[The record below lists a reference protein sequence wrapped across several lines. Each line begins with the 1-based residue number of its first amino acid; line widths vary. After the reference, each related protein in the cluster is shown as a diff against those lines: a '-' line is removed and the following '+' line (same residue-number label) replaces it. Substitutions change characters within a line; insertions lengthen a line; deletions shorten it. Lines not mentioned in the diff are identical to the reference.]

1 MEQTLYGY
9 VAFYNGKRT
18 EIYAESLFKAKELAI
33 AFYRPPKSKQ
43 HMISV
48 LLAEKDGEPVIHTP
62 DF

>member
-1 MEQTLYGY
+1 MRQTLYGY

-18 EIYAESLFKAKELAI
+18 EIYAESLSKARDMAEV
-33 AFYRPPKSKQ
+33 FYRPPKSKR